1 MIALKKA
8 LPHPLSRAMGMHSGA
23 CGHHRALSH
32 CHQAFPWE
40 AGTFSSL
47 AGLALGNKQTQRGVG
62 FFIH

>member
-8 LPHPLSRAMGMHSGA
+8 PRHPLSRAVGMHSGA
-23 CGHHRALSH
+23 CGPRALSH

-40 AGTFSSL
+40 AGTFSPL